1 MPETS
6 KNIYFQVSNFEEN
19 RSNESINNEVLL
31 KYLVNITIPENA
43 NLPLEYKLYR
53 IIDGTES
60 EVTLTEGKSEWINV
74 ATENEVHE
82 YKLYIKGKNG
92 ENDISYQNLTDNIK
106 ISVELEQ
113 LD

>member
-82 YKLYIKGKNG
+82 YKLYIKWKDGEKN
-92 ENDISYQNLTDNIK
+92 ISYQNLTDNIK

>member
-19 RSNESINNEVLL
+19 KNNEVSL
-31 KYLVNITIPENA
+31 KYLVNIIIPENS

-53 IIDGTES
+53 IIGETET
-60 EVTLTEGKSEWINV
+60 EVTLTDGKSEWIDV
-74 ATENEVHE
+74 AAENEVHE
-82 YKLYIKGKNG
+82 YKLYIKWKDD
-92 ENDISYQNLTDNIK
+92 EKDVAYQNLTDNIK
-106 ISVELEQ
+106 ILIELEQ